1 MNEEKRRKTYLVFSV
16 VALAALIFGAAIIS
30 SSNSVDTTSDGS
42 DAETT
47 QDVTDNTDTN
57 DGKSISDGDGETKD
71 DANDETK

>member
-16 VALAALIFGAAIIS
+16 VALATLIFGAAIIS
-30 SSNSVDTTSDGS
+30 SNSVATTSDGS

-57 DGKSISDGDGETKD
+57 DGKSISDGDGETK
-71 DANDETK
+71 